1 MSPRLRPVD
10 TGPVTAVIVSH
21 DGERWIPRLLSALEA
36 GTIAP
41 DRVVCVDTASVDSS
55 PALLV
60 AAFGADAVVHAPRST
75 GFGAA
80 VALGLAAPDSS
91 RRGRHAAVTGTSA
104 ATADGW
110 VWLLHD
116 DCAPAPD
123 ALERLLET
131 ATNDSTIGV
140 VGARMR
146 SWPRGRR
153 LLEVG
158 VTITGTGRRDT
169 GLEPGEYDQGQ
180 HDEVRTVLAVSSA
193 GMLVRRAVWDELG
206 GFEPAL
212 PLFRDDVDF
221 GWRASRAGWR
231 VVVAPAAVVF
241 HSEAST
247 RGARDIACTSGSPH
261 RADRRAALFTLLAN
275 APPRSL
281 PWQYLRLVGGS
292 VLRALG
298 YLVGKLPSAALDEAA
313 ALTATVLRPG
323 GILAARA
330 ARRRF
335 AAVEARQLRPLFP
348 PWPAPYLDGLDAVLS
363 RFGGS
368 LRRADS
374 GPTTRRRLR
383 SAPLLVTG
391 LLVVAALVAARGL
404 LGAGL
409 LHGGSLLPAPGGA
422 SDWWRLYGQTR
433 HGGVHGS
440 DLVTAPYVVALG
452 TAGAVLLGKAWLVVD
467 VLMVLAV
474 PLAAAGAY
482 AASVRLV
489 GSVPVRLWMAA
500 TYGLVPVVTG
510 AVTTGHVGT
519 VAALIASPWL
529 LRAGVAL
536 LDPARA
542 PTWQA
547 ASLCGLLL
555 ALIAAFAPVA
565 EPMAV
570 ALLLVGAPLLLARGE
585 AGRIKYAVVVVALP
599 LVVLVPWSLRVLAD
613 PGLLLTEAGLVS
625 ASTRSVADVAWQLPL
640 GRLGAAGAAPWVL
653 TAGVLLAAVCSV
665 LGRGPNRTGIAAA
678 WLVIA
683 VASVTAAVL
692 SAFTVT
698 VPLAGS
704 PAHVWLGA
712 PVGVAQGAAVVAV
725 GLAGDGVVAG
735 WRSGRLG
742 WRRLLAA
749 VVAAAALAA
758 PVAGVVWWVA
768 VAPYGELS
776 RNRAS
781 PLPAYMSDDLAANT
795 SRRALVLRRAGSGVT
810 YQLVSGDGLR
820 LGDDSVLPQ
829 HEPDGLARLV
839 AKLLAEP
846 RPAAARRLAD
856 AGVSYVVLPSP
867 AQQHDVAALDR
878 LPGLTRAST
887 DLATAYG
894 WQVSARS
901 QGAAVVASDG
911 TQPAVLA
918 RHRAW
923 WLAAEALACLVALVL
938 AAPSYTRGDPGDEE
952 DR

>member
-10 TGPVTAVIVSH
+10 AGPVTAVIVSH

-36 GTIAP
+36 ASVAP
-41 DRVVCVDTASVDSS
+41 DHVACVDTASVDSS
-55 PALLV
+55 AELLV
-60 AAFGADAVVHAPRST
+60 DALGPAAVLHVPAGT

-80 VALGLAAPDSS
+80 VALGLAGSDSS
-91 RRGRHAAVTGTSA
+91 RRGRHAAVTA
-104 ATADGW
+104 APASGGEGW

-131 ATNDSTIGV
+131 ATSDPTIGV
-140 VGARMR
+140 VGARIR

-247 RGARDIACTSGSPH
+247 RGVRPIACTSDSPH

-275 APPRSL
+275 APGRSL

-298 YLVGKLPSAALDEAA
+298 YLVAKLPSAALDEIA
-313 ALTATVLRPG
+313 ALTTLLQPG

-330 ARRRF
+330 ERRRT
-335 AAVEARQLRPLFP
+335 ATVAPRQLRPLFP
-348 PWPAPYLDGLDAVLS
+348 PWTAPYLDGLDALVS
-363 RFGGS
+363 RFGGA
-368 LRRADS
+368 LRRSDPGTA
-374 GPTTRRRLR
+374 TRRPLR
-383 SAPLLVTG
+383 SAPLVVTG
-391 LLVVAALVAARGL
+391 LLVVAALAAARGL

-422 SDWWRLYGQTR
+422 ADWWRLYGQTR
-433 HGGVHGS
+433 HGGVLGS
-440 DLVTAPYVVALG
+440 DLVTAPYVVVLG
-452 TAGAVLLGKAWLVVD
+452 AAGGVLLGKAWLVVD
-467 VLMVLAV
+467 VLMLLAV
-474 PLAAAGAY
+474 PLSAAGAY
-482 AASVRLV
+482 AAAARLV
-489 GSVPVRLWMAA
+489 ASMPVRLWMAA

-519 VAALIASPWL
+519 VAALVAMPWL

-536 LDPARA
+536 LDPGRA

-547 ASLCGLLL
+547 ACLLGLVL
-555 ALIAAFAPVA
+555 ALVVAFAPVV

-570 ALLLVGAPLLLARGE
+570 AVLLVGAPLLVTRGE
-585 AGRIKYAVVVVALP
+585 AGRIGYAAVAVALP
-599 LVVLVPWSLRVLAD
+599 VVLLAPWSLRVLTD
-613 PGLLLTEAGLVS
+613 PSLLLTEAGLVG
-625 ASTRSVADVAWQLPL
+625 ASTRAVAGVAWQLPF

-653 TAGVLLAAVCSV
+653 TAGVLLAAVCSA
-665 LGRGPNRTGIAAA
+665 LYFGRDRTGVAVA

-683 VASVTAAVL
+683 VASVTAAIL

-698 VPLAGS
+698 IPLAGS
-704 PAHVWLGA
+704 SAHAWLGV
-712 PVGVAQGAAVVAV
+712 PVGVAQGAAVVAA
-725 GLAGDGVVAG
+725 GLAGDGVLAG

-742 WRRLLAA
+742 WRAPLTA
-749 VVAAAALAA
+749 VVAAAAVAA
-758 PVAGVVWWVA
+758 PVAGAIWWVA
-768 VAPYGELS
+768 AAPHGELS
-776 RNRAS
+776 RHQAS
-781 PLPAYMSDDLAANT
+781 PLPAYMSDDVAADT
-795 SRRALVLRRAGSGVT
+795 SRRALVLRRVGSGVT

-820 LGDDSVLPQ
+820 LGDDSVLPAQ
-829 HEPDGLARLV
+829 EPLGLARLV
-839 AKLLAEP
+839 AKLLSEP

-856 AGVSYVVLPSP
+856 AGVAYVVLPSP
-867 AQQHDVAALDR
+867 ALRHDVAALDR

-894 WQVSARS
+894 WQVRARS
-901 QGAAVVASDG
+901 GGTAVEAPPGA
-911 TQPAVLA
+911 QPAVLA

-923 WLAAEALACLVALVL
+923 WLTAEGVALVVALVL
-938 AAPSYTRGDPGDEE
+938 AAPSYVRGDPGEEE